1 MNQVIDLQRKRIVQ
15 LTEENKH
22 NMEKQQDD
30 YNSLIDLIDTL
41 YTHFSKDKVVEGFN
55 VSSQNC
61 SNSCH
66 KNKDTYGHQAAIT
79 DMLDIC
85 MLLCSKFSLL
95 SVRTPTRNN
104 CSNTIPTNNSVSSNI
119 NSNVLPNLPVPILI
133 RGRRVHTDIVAR
145 KRFKQLYEKFQYEKT
160 NVNETLIRVQRGFL
174 GGISQLDIHD
184 KSQFLQNETLN
195 STKYPSFANANM
207 FFDGVMNGNFERK
220 SEDPTY
226 TLDSRAGG

>member
-15 LTEENKH
+15 LTEENKN

-30 YNSLIDLIDTL
+30 HNSLIDLIDTL
-41 YTHFSKDKVVEGFN
+41 YTHFSNDKVVKGLN

-66 KNKDTYGHQAAIT
+66 KNKDTYGHPAAIT
-79 DMLDIC
+79 DRVDIC
-85 MLLCSKFSLL
+85 MLLCSRFSLL
-95 SVRTPTRNN
+95 SVLTPTRNN
-104 CSNTIPTNNSVSSNI
+104 CSNTIPTNSSVSSNV
-119 NSNVLPNLPVPILI
+119 NSNVLHNLPVPILI
-133 RGRRVHTDIVAR
+133 RGRLVHTDIVAR
-145 KRFKQLYEKFQYEKT
+145 KRFKQLYEKFQYEKR

-174 GGISQLDIHD
+174 GGITQLDIHD
-184 KSQFLQNETLN
+184 ISQFLQNETLN